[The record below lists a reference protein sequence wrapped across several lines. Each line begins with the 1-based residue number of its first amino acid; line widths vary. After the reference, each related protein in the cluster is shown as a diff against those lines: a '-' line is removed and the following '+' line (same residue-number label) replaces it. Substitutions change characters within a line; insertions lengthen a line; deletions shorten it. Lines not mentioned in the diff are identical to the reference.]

1 MVNQH
6 AKNAVRRCAFVIL
19 LCLCCTNGFAPAQQQ
34 SERTSRFPYPEK
46 LSFHIEWHSITAGFA
61 TVEMS
66 RTNPDDWETNLHLES
81 TGMATRLYKV
91 LDTYKV
97 TSNDR
102 FCAANSVLDS
112 QEGKR
117 HKVTRLSFENT
128 AHKVNYEEQDLLKNS
143 RVRREIEIAPCTHEI
158 AGALEALR
166 EMNLQPGKL
175 AMVPVTDGRKMAN
188 AKIEALR
195 KETLSFGGKTYQTI
209 RYEAFLFDNVLY
221 RRKGRLLIWISDDPD
236 RLPVQLRLEMG
247 FPIGTVTVQL
257 DREQKT

>member
-1 MVNQH
+1 MVNQY
-6 AKNAVRRCAFVIL
+6 AKNAVRHCALVIL
-19 LCLCCTNGFAPAQQQ
+19 LFLGCTTEFSSAEPEA
-34 SERTSRFPYPEK
+34 EKTSRFPYPEK
-46 LSFHIEWHSITAGFA
+46 LSFHIEWHTITAGFA

-66 RTNPDDWETNLHLES
+66 RTNPDDWETVLHLES
-81 TGMATRLYKV
+81 TGMATRLYRV

-97 TSNDR
+97 TSNDK

-128 AHKVNYEEQDLLKNS
+128 THKVDYEEHDLLKNS
-143 RVRREIEIAPCTHEI
+143 RVRKEIEIVPCTREI
-158 AGALEALR
+158 AGALQALR
-166 EMNLQPGKL
+166 EMNLQPGKW
-175 AMVPVTDGRKMAN
+175 ATVAVTDGRKMAN
-188 AKIEALR
+188 AKIEAQR
-195 KETLSFGGKTYQTI
+195 KETLSLGGKTYQTI
-209 RYEAFLFDNVLY
+209 RYEAFVFDNVLY

-236 RLPVQLRLEMG
+236 RLPVQLRLEMA